1 MTYHELKLLRETL
14 RQEKRYDTYVKKERM
29 RLESESEMDR
39 YVKRGLELVSVF
51 PKFLLSLSVI
61 PLLTILMFLL
71 SLMVVFVISVMYV
84 KDLLVGL
91 IQLCWAPF
99 YQVLKKL
106 KVLLKK

>member
-71 SLMVVFVISVMYV
+71 SLMVVFAISVMYV
-84 KDLLVGL
+84 KDWVVGQ
-91 IQLCWAPF
+91 IRSCWEVCYRAP
-99 YQVLKKL
+99 KKVRV
-106 KVLLKK
+106 K